1 MCTAAAATP
10 SQLMPTF
17 LHKSLPFFSPIK
29 SYEESL
35 KMEEGEREKL
45 GTLLELEKCFG
56 TVLMIP
62 YYLDVNGSIH
72 GLISE
77 KNPRSKTGKV

>member
-1 MCTAAAATP
+1 
-10 SQLMPTF
+10 
-17 LHKSLPFFSPIK
+17 
-29 SYEESL
+29 
-35 KMEEGEREKL
+35 MEEGEREKL

>member
-1 MCTAAAATP
+1 
-10 SQLMPTF
+10 
-17 LHKSLPFFSPIK
+17 
-29 SYEESL
+29 
-35 KMEEGEREKL
+35 MEEGEKL

-72 GLISE
+72 GPTSQKISRHTSFE
-77 KNPRSKTGKV
+77 STIQQNK

>member
-1 MCTAAAATP
+1 MYCCCRHA
-10 SQLMPTF
+10 
-17 LHKSLPFFSPIK
+17 KSINANFFAQIVAIFSPIK

-35 KMEEGEREKL
+35 KMEEREKL

-72 GLISE
+72 GLIYE
-77 KNPRSKTGKV
+77 KKTKG

>member
-1 MCTAAAATP
+1 
-10 SQLMPTF
+10 
-17 LHKSLPFFSPIK
+17 
-29 SYEESL
+29 
-35 KMEEGEREKL
+35 MEEREREREKL

-77 KNPRSKTGKV
+77 KNPRGNR